1 MGRFFDVLNTPI
13 VVLVVVVVVV
23 GVNTFLY
30 LGQRTSE
37 APVTAPAERGGSR
50 TTAVESTERLGGDG
64 EATRPAPTT
73 TSANASASANANASA
88 TATASASAT
97 ATATAS
103 P

>member
-13 VVLVVVVVVV
+13 VVLVVLVVVV

-30 LGQRTSE
+30 LGQRASE

-50 TTAVESTERLGGDG
+50 TTAVERTERLGGDG

-73 TSANASASANANASA
+73 TSTTSA
-88 TATASASAT
+88 TTSASAT

>member
-13 VVLVVVVVVV
+13 VVLVVLVVVV

-30 LGQRTSE
+30 LGQRASE

-50 TTAVESTERLGGDG
+50 TTAVERTERLGGDG

-73 TSANASASANANASA
+73 AS
-88 TATASASAT
+88 ATASASAT
-97 ATATAS
+97 ATATATAS